1 MTAPKYSISP
11 VSSFDLPTLA
21 NFIHSSKLALSINR
35 VIFQPWPNEPLQR
48 TLYTNAV
55 ESAYEDP
62 SMECFKA
69 VEDES
74 NEIIGYIVIA
84 QKQPVNS
91 KEKPSTD
98 TNNQNASSRQDIPDG
113 LNPGLLT
120 EVTNGAAEIAK
131 DTEEIDRF
139 GKTYLSIH
147 IRTELTFQV
156 ELIYMCV
163 RPSKQRHG
171 VGFQLMQ
178 LGFDR
183 AKAEGIPFAI
193 CAEAPA
199 YGFFAKLGFKDLRHQ
214 DIDLR
219 KYTSAYSGFGV
230 FRLSGMIWRP

>member
-1 MTAPKYSISP
+1 MAAPKCSIAP

-21 NFIHSSKLALSINR
+21 SFIHSSKLALSINR
-35 VIFQPWPNEPLQR
+35 VIFQQWPNEPLQR

-69 VEDES
+69 VEES

-84 QKQPVNS
+84 RKKPVGS
-91 KEKPSTD
+91 KDKPSTD
-98 TNNQNASSRQDIPDG
+98 TDNQNVSGGQDIPDG

-120 EVTNGAAEIAK
+120 EVNNATVEIAK
-131 DTEEIDRF
+131 DTEDLDRF

-147 IRTELTFQV
+147 IRNELTYQV

-163 RPSKQRHG
+163 RPSKQG
-171 VGFQLMQ
+171 YGIGSQLMQ

-183 AKAEGIPFAI
+183 AKVEGIPFAI

-219 KYTSAYSGFGV
+219 KYASAFSGFGV